1 MKKIFICLVVFSIF
15 IMSISFTYAVD
26 VRVNFGKINLPVEPV
41 IYNDRTLVPL
51 RVLAEIFGANVDW
64 DPDGVV
70 TINYKDDE
78 IMLPINSYTV
88 ALNNEPIKIDS
99 PAIIVD
105 SYTMV
110 PLKFLSDYFDVEVEW
125 YEASRVVNIAIQDEK
140 IIARVEE
147 VSRNYSRKSIYEGY
161 KVVVDAGH
169 GGTDNGAYYG
179 GIAEKDI
186 NLSIAKY
193 VQQLLNK
200 YDVTVYMTRTADV
213 TTALASRTGLANS
226 VNADLFVSIHSNA
239 IVGRPNIKGTELL
252 YKASGLVKDGV
263 TNRILANN
271 LQDNVTENAGTYDK
285 GLINRTNLYVLNR
298 TTMPA
303 ALVEVGYMTNSSDLA
318 NLKSDSFRKKVAEGI
333 VDGILETLDI
343 MIKN

>member
-1 MKKIFICLVVFSIF
+1 MKKIFICFTVFF
-15 IMSISFTYAVD
+15 MMISVTYAVD
-26 VRVNFGKINLPVEPV
+26 VRVNFGKINLPANPV
-41 IYNDRTLVPL
+41 IYNNRTLVPL
-51 RVLAEIFGANVDW
+51 RVLAEIFGADVEWESN
-64 DPDGVV
+64 GVV

-78 IMLPINSYTV
+78 MILPINSKV
-88 ALNNEPIKIDS
+88 VIVNNEVVEIDS
-99 PAIIVD
+99 PAIISD

-110 PLKFLSDYFDVEVEW
+110 PLKFLSDYFDVNVEW
-125 YEASRVVNIAIQDEK
+125 YEDSKVVNIVIEDEK
-140 IIARVEE
+140 VIARVEE

-169 GGTDNGAYYG
+169 GGTDKGAYYG

-193 VQQLLNK
+193 VQDLLNK
-200 YDVTVYMTRTADV
+200 YGVTIYMTRTADI
-213 TTALASRTGLANS
+213 TTSLASRTELANS

-239 IVGRPNIKGTELL
+239 IVGKSNVKGTELL
-252 YKASGLVKDGV
+252 YKASNLIKNGV
-263 TNRILANN
+263 TNKILADN
-271 LQDNVTENAGTYDK
+271 LQDNVTKNAGTYDK

-298 TTMPA
+298 TNMPA
-303 ALVEVGYMTNSSDLA
+303 ALVEVGYMTNESDLA

-333 VDGILETLDI
+333 VDGILKTLDV